1 MINVI
6 IAAAGKSERF
16 DSNKL
21 LQDYGKSVVLIES
34 IRPFLERDDVEK
46 IIVVLNKEDIID
58 IENIMIKYDLPINS
72 RIFTCVGGETRS
84 ESVFNA
90 LDFISDNCECVLI
103 HDGARPNISGNLITS
118 IIEKAGFD
126 TCVIPVV
133 DIPDSLYTKDLKI
146 QQRAD
151 FVCAQTPQAFP
162 TQTLFDA
169 YDTWYEN
176 KKPFSDDFSLVQY
189 YKKDAKFDF
198 VKGDPNNIKITYRS
212 DIKKNLVGVGY
223 DLHNLELCS
232 KKDNTIS
239 LCGVRIPFN
248 KKLVAH
254 SDGDVPIHALMDAI
268 LSAIGEQDIGHLFP
282 TNDSR
287 YDGISSL
294 KLLDEV
300 MGIVNKRGY
309 KLTNVSIAMI
319 LEAPKVSPYLDEM
332 KNVLSA
338 HLGLDTTF
346 IGITS
351 TTNEGNGLV
360 GSGDAIA
367 ALANVSIY

>member
-6 IAAAGKSERF
+6 IAAAGKSERYE
-16 DSNKL
+16 SNKL
-21 LQDYGKSVVLIES
+21 LEDYGKTVVLTES
-34 IRPFLERDDVEK
+34 IKPFLERDDVEK
-46 IIVVLNKEDIID
+46 IIVVLNQEDMID
-58 IENIMIKYDLPINS
+58 MENIMLKYDLPLGS
-72 RIFTCVGGETRS
+72 RIFTVAGGETRS
-84 ESVFNA
+84 DSVFNA
-90 LDFISDNCECVLI
+90 LDLITDNCECVLI
-103 HDGARPNISGNLITS
+103 HDGARPNVSAELIAS
-118 IIEKAGFD
+118 VIEKASFD
-126 TCVIPVV
+126 TCVIPII
-133 DIPDSLYTKDLKI
+133 DIADSLYTKDLKI

-212 DIKKNLVGVGY
+212 DVKKTLVGVGY
-223 DLHNLELCS
+223 DLHNLEVS
-232 KKDNTIS
+232 NKKDNSIY
-239 LCGVRIPFN
+239 LCGVAIPFN
-248 KKLVAH
+248 KKAVAH
-254 SDGDVPIHALMDAI
+254 SDGDVPVHALMDAI
-268 LSAIGEQDIGHLFP
+268 LSAIGEKDIGHLFP
-282 TNDSR
+282 TNNPK
-287 YDGISSL
+287 YDGISSV

-300 MGIVNKRGY
+300 MSIVRSKGY
-309 KLTNVSIAMI
+309 KLINVSIAMI

-338 HLGLDTTF
+338 HLGLDKTF

-351 TTNEGNGLV
+351 TTNEGSGLV

-367 ALANVSIY
+367 ALANVSLF

>member
-16 DSNKL
+16 DGNKL

-34 IRPFLERDDVEK
+34 IKPFLEIDDVEK
-46 IIVVLNKEDIID
+46 IIVVLNEEDVID
-58 IENIMIKYDLPINS
+58 MENIMLKYDLPLNS

-90 LDFISDNCECVLI
+90 LDLISDNCECVLV
-103 HDGARPNISGNLITS
+103 HDGARPNVSGNLIAS
-118 IIEKAGFD
+118 IIEKAGYD

-133 DIPDSLYTKDLKI
+133 EIPDSLYTKDLKI

-223 DLHNLELCS
+223 DLHTLELCS

-239 LCGVRIPFN
+239 LCGVNIPFN

-254 SDGDVPIHALMDAI
+254 SDGDVPVHALMDAI

-282 TNDSR
+282 TTDPK
-287 YDGISSL
+287 YDGISSI
-294 KLLDEV
+294 KLLDKV
-300 MGIVNKRGY
+300 MCIVNKKGY

-319 LEAPKVSPYLDEM
+319 LEAPKVSPYIDEM

-338 HLGLDTTF
+338 HLGLDKTF

>member
-34 IRPFLERDDVEK
+34 IKPFLEIDDVEK
-46 IIVVLNKEDIID
+46 IIVVLNEEDVID
-58 IENIMIKYDLPINS
+58 MENIMIKYDLPLNS
-72 RIFTCVGGETRS
+72 RIFTCVGGATRS

-90 LDFISDNCECVLI
+90 LDFISDNCECVLV
-103 HDGARPNISGNLITS
+103 HDGARPNISGNLIAS

-133 DIPDSLYTKDLKI
+133 DIADSLYSKDLKI
-146 QQRAD
+146 QQRSD

-223 DLHNLELCS
+223 DLHNLEQCS
-232 KKDNTIS
+232 KKDNAIS
-239 LCGVRIPFN
+239 LCGVKIPFN

-282 TNDSR
+282 TNDPK
-287 YDGISSL
+287 YDGISSI

-300 MGIVNKRGY
+300 MGIVNKKGY

-332 KNVLSA
+332 KDVLSA
-338 HLGLDTTF
+338 HLGLDKTF

-351 TTNEGNGLV
+351 TTNEGSGLV